1 MSKQRYDKPNRGA
14 AATTTTDSDTQ
25 ELDTFFISQ
34 AQWNLVLSDRMFLDT
49 RLSYNNT
56 HFPLLQKTDLQSIN
70 DTTQGIRYRNASSSA
85 LMFRRRLEA
94 TSNWQYFI
102 PRMLGGRHE
111 FKAGFDNGYTPE
123 DVTTS
128 RTDNVNLTFTS
139 SNGLPAQVTIFNS
152 PTLTKTA
159 VMTTA
164 LYGQDSYSIKRLTV
178 VGGIRW
184 ERVEGYVPAQTAVN
198 DQYFAPG
205 VTFNTATFTY
215 TLPDATRQTVT
226 GPYTVPGSY
235 DAVHGDP
242 LWYNF
247 APRFSVTY
255 DLLGDGKTIA
265 KMSVGRYLDQIGTGT
280 PINPYGR
287 ISQTYAWAD
296 NGDYVFQ
303 PGTPVWNG
311 TQYVGGELGALSSS
325 SIANPYGPL
334 TFNKSLKRPTRNEFT
349 IGVDREMI
357 PNLLLSATFIH
368 RREHNVQAT
377 LDQSPDLWGAEYTLV
392 TLTDPGRDGVAG
404 TADDQSLQAYSLN
417 PGNTIT
423 TITVNDDRL
432 AQHYNGVEL
441 SLTKRMSKGWTALV
455 GYDYSH
461 TRQDLISLSNP
472 NNAFVN
478 AGGIS
483 GGRRH
488 IFNGSASYTLPWYHI
503 LVGTEFRLQ
512 SGLPITRTWT
522 PATCSATIVSNCLNQ
537 SQSLN
542 AETRGTVELPWLSSA
557 DLRVG
562 KTFAIRRNSLD
573 LSMDVYN
580 VTNANTVFS
589 VRTGTGTT
597 TVRYGGSLDPSA
609 PTATF
614 QQFLLPTGIL
624 GPRILRF
631 NMTYSF
637 GGK

>member
-1 MSKQRYDKPNRGA
+1 
-14 AATTTTDSDTQ
+14 
-25 ELDTFFISQ
+25 
-34 AQWNLVLSDRMFLDT
+34 
-49 RLSYNNT
+49 
-56 HFPLLQKTDLQSIN
+56 
-70 DTTQGIRYRNASSSA
+70 
-85 LMFRRRLEA
+85 
-94 TSNWQYFI
+94 
-102 PRMLGGRHE
+102 
-111 FKAGFDNGYTPE
+111 
-123 DVTTS
+123 
-128 RTDNVNLTFTS
+128 VNLTFTS
-139 SNGLPAQVTIFNS
+139 SNGAPAQVTIFNS

-159 VMTTA
+159 VMSTA
-164 LYGQDSYSIKRLTV
+164 LYGQDSYSIKRLTLIA
-178 VGGIRW
+178 GARW
-184 ERVEGYVPAQTAVN
+184 ERIEGYVPAQSAIN
-198 DQYFAPG
+198 DQYFGPG
-205 VTFNTATFTY
+205 LTFNTATFTY

-226 GPYTVPGSY
+226 GPYTIPSTY

-247 APRFSVTY
+247 APRFNVTY
-255 DLLGDGKTIA
+255 DLLGDGKTVA
-265 KMSVGRYLDQIGTGT
+265 KLSVGRYLDQIGTGT

-303 PGTPVWNG
+303 PGTLTWDG
-311 TQYVGGELGALSSS
+311 TKYVGGELGALSSTT
-325 SIANPYGPL
+325 IANPYGPL

-349 IGVDREMI
+349 VGIDREMM

-377 LDQSPDLWGAEYTLV
+377 LDQNPDAWGTEYTLL
-392 TLTDPGRDGVAG
+392 TLTDPGRDGTLG
-404 TADDQSLQAYSLN
+404 TADDQPIQAYSLN

-432 AQHYNGVEL
+432 AQHYNGLEL
-441 SLTKRMSKGWTALV
+441 SLTKRLSKGWTALV

-461 TRQDLISLSNP
+461 TRQDIISLNNP

-488 IFNGSASYTLPWYHI
+488 IFNGSASYVLPWYHI
-503 LVGTEFRLQ
+503 LVGTEFRVQ

-522 PATCSATIVSNCLNQ
+522 PPTCSATVLSNCLNQ

-542 AETRGTVELPWLSSA
+542 AEPRGTVELPWLSSA

-562 KTFAIRRNSLD
+562 KTWRVKRQTIDMSLD
-573 LSMDVYN
+573 AYN
-580 VTNANTVFS
+580 ITNTNTVFS
-589 VRTGTGTT
+589 VRTNTGTT
-597 TVRYGGSLDPSA
+597 LIRYGGSIDPTVPQTSIQ
-609 PTATF
+609 TF
-614 QQFLLPTGIL
+614 LSPTGIL

-631 NMTYSF
+631 NVTYSF